1 MQEKQSKSSEELIDL
16 KEELS
21 SAQEIISLL
30 QKENVDLRVQVY
42 FSYNSIN
49 NIYSGGEIQ

>member
-16 KEELS
+16 KDQLS

-30 QKENVDLRVQVY
+30 QKENVDLRAEVY